1 MASKRGYE
9 KAVRELLSRPVPDV
23 RLRTFG
29 DMSGVSAR
37 DLAASN
43 TIAALLLSSFF
54 SFFVLCR
61 FHSFLFARSPA
72 LQ

>member
-1 MASKRGYE
+1 VASKRGYE

-29 DMSGVSAR
+29 DTSVSAR

-43 TIAALLLSSFF
+43 TIAALLLG
-54 SFFVLCR
+54 
-61 FHSFLFARSPA
+61 
-72 LQ
+72 